1 MAKEYSQPTFQ
12 QYAEQKYGVMIP
24 LSYLYLIS
32 SNSDADY
39 DLLAFDFKNGS
50 KSDFEKHMKLMD
62 SKFKNRTKKLFD
74 VIINDFYKYNKKV
87 VPVDPNK
94 LLADLCRKDSN
105 FKTFYIENVLAGPN
119 APIIITIKPTNGKAG
134 DPETE
139 KQIKDEMNSKL
150 ADFICKE
157 IEDVFYDTYLHKV
170 IVKPGNK
177 KFDTLRFQNWDS
189 TYVTFFGL
197 NATLTFK

>member
-74 VIINDFYKYNKKV
+74 VVINDFYKYNKKV

-94 LLADLCRKDSN
+94 LLADLCRKDSK

-119 APIIITIKPTNGKAG
+119 APVIITIKPTSGKAG

-170 IVKPGNK
+170 TVNPGNK
-177 KFDTLRFQNWDS
+177 KFDTLRFQNWNS
-189 TYVTFFGL
+189 TYVTFFGKD
-197 NATLTFK
+197 ATLTFK

>member
-1 MAKEYSQPTFQ
+1 MAKQLSEPTFQ

-62 SKFKNRTKKLFD
+62 SNFKNRTKKLFD

-170 IVKPGNK
+170 IVKPGSK
-177 KFDTLRFQNWDS
+177 KFDTLRFQNWNS
-189 TYVTFFGL
+189 TYVTFFGKD
-197 NATLTFK
+197 ATLTFK

>member
-1 MAKEYSQPTFQ
+1 
-12 QYAEQKYGVMIP
+12 
-24 LSYLYLIS
+24 
-32 SNSDADY
+32 
-39 DLLAFDFKNGS
+39 
-50 KSDFEKHMKLMD
+50 MKFMD

-105 FKTFYIENVLAGPN
+105 FKTFYIENVVAGPN
-119 APIIITIKPTNGKAG
+119 APIIITIKPINGKVD

-170 IVKPGNK
+170 IVKSNNK
-177 KFDTLRFQNWDS
+177 KFDTLRSQPWNS
-189 TYVTFFGL
+189 TYVTFFGKDV
-197 NATLTFK
+197 TVTFK